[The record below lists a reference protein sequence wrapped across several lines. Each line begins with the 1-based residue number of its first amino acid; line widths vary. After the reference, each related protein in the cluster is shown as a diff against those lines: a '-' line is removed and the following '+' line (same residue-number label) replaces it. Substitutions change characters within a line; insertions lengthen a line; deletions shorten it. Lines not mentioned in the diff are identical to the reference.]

1 MKKTLL
7 TLLVALATITLC
19 AQPRET
25 VAILGDSYSTF
36 EGYNTPDT
44 MDMWY
49 FQKVDLKRTDVS
61 NVRDTWWWQVVKDGG
76 YKLGINNSWSGSTI
90 CNTSYN
96 DRDESFKSF
105 LRRMDALGTPDIILI
120 FGGTNDA
127 WAHAPL
133 GEFKYDNIRMADKYF
148 FRPALAFLL
157 SHTLDRYPNANLYF
171 ISNSDLDNNYTSS
184 IHTICKYYGVPVIQL
199 HDVSKQNGHPDKA
212 GMKAIAKQVLAVIK
226 K

>member
-1 MKKTLL
+1 MKKNLL
-7 TLLVALATITLC
+7 FIVLTILSLSAS
-19 AQPRET
+19 AQPKET

-44 MDMWY
+44 MEMWY
-49 FQKVDLKRTDVS
+49 FQKQDLRRTDVS
-61 NVRDTWWWQVVKDGG
+61 NVRQTWWWQVVNDGG

-96 DRDESFKSF
+96 DRDESYKSF

-133 GEFKYDNIRMADKYF
+133 GNYQYDNIRMATSSTSDGSGLPAQSHA
-148 FRPALAFLL
+148 RPLPQHAPLL
-157 SHTLDRYPNANLYF
+157 HQQQRPRKD
-171 ISNSDLDNNYTSS
+171 YTAS
-184 IHTICKYYGVPVIQL
+184 IHTICKHY
-199 HDVSKQNGHPDKA
+199 A
-212 GMKAIAKQVLAVIK
+212 FR
-226 K
+226 

>member
-1 MKKTLL
+1 MKKNLL
-7 TLLVALATITLC
+7 FIVLTILSLSAS
-19 AQPRET
+19 AQPKET

-44 MDMWY
+44 MEMWY
-49 FQKVDLKRTDVS
+49 FQKQDLRRTDVS
-61 NVRDTWWWQVVKDGG
+61 NVRQTWWWQVVNDGG

-96 DRDESFKSF
+96 DRDESYKSF

-133 GEFKYDNIRMADKYF
+133 GNYQYDNIRMADKFY

-157 SHTLDRYPNANLYF
+157 SHMLDRYLNTRLYF
-171 ISNSDLDNNYTSS
+171 ISNSDLDKDYTAS
-184 IHTICKYYGVPVIQL
+184 IHTICKHYGIPVIQL
-199 HDVSKQNGHPDKA
+199 HDISKQNGHPDIA
-212 GMKAIAKQVLAVIK
+212 GMKAIATQVLAAIR
-226 K
+226 

>member
-7 TLLVALATITLC
+7 TLIIAILALAVG

-44 MDMWY
+44 MEMWY
-49 FQKVDLKRTDVS
+49 FQKQDLRRTDVS
-61 NVRDTWWWQVVKDGG
+61 NVRQTWWWQVVNDGG

-96 DRDESFKSF
+96 DRDESYKSF

-133 GEFKYDNIRMADKYF
+133 GNYQYDNIRMADKFY

-157 SHTLDRYPNANLYF
+157 SHMLDRYPNTRLYF
-171 ISNSDLDNNYTSS
+171 ISNSDLDKDYTAS
-184 IHTICKYYGVPVIQL
+184 IHTICKHYGVPVIQL
-199 HDVSKQNGHPDKA
+199 HDISKQNGHPDIA
-212 GMKAIAKQVLAVIK
+212 GMKAIAAQVLATIR
-226 K
+226 

>member
-1 MKKTLL
+1 MKKNLL
-7 TLLVALATITLC
+7 FIVLTILSLSAS
-19 AQPRET
+19 AQPKET

-44 MDMWY
+44 MEMWY
-49 FQKVDLKRTDVS
+49 FQKQDLRRTDVS
-61 NVRDTWWWQVVKDGG
+61 NVRQTWWWQVVNDGG

-96 DRDESFKSF
+96 DRDESYKSF

-133 GEFKYDNIRMADKYF
+133 GNYQYDNIRMADKFY

-157 SHTLDRYPNANLYF
+157 SHMLDRYPNTRLNF
-171 ISNSDLDNNYTSS
+171 ISNSDLDKDYTAS
-184 IHTICKYYGVPVIQL
+184 IHTICKHYGIPVIQL
-199 HDVSKQNGHPDKA
+199 HDISKQNGHPDIV
-212 GMKAIAKQVLAVIK
+212 GMKAIAAQVLAALK
-226 K
+226 